1 MKQTIHLDHFDL
13 PRFIDAIVGFWNDE
27 VPTMPAHEV
36 AFAFVGDDGFADF
49 GTDCLWNEA
58 DTVGDSPLE
67 WLQHGQTLF
76 AQFTRR
82 FDGEYELADGT
93 KWKEPDDEEDDD
105 AYLDEHST
113 YGFLISLNGEL
124 IRIQSAMLRDVT
136 GECRVTPVKT
146 AGPFEKPMTRFF
158 GSMLRKT
165 EER

>member
-1 MKQTIHLDHFDL
+1 MKRAISVQRFDL
-13 PRFIDAIVGFWNDE
+13 PRFIDTIVDFWKDE

-49 GTDCLWNEA
+49 GTDCLSDEA
-58 DTVGDSPLE
+58 DAVGDSPLE
-67 WLQHGQTLF
+67 WLRHGQKLF

-93 KWKEPDDEEDDD
+93 KWEEPDDEEDDEV
-105 AYLDEHST
+105 YLDEHST

-146 AGPFEKPMTRFF
+146 AGPFEKPMIQFI
-158 GSMLRKT
+158 GSMLRKR
-165 EER
+165 EEK